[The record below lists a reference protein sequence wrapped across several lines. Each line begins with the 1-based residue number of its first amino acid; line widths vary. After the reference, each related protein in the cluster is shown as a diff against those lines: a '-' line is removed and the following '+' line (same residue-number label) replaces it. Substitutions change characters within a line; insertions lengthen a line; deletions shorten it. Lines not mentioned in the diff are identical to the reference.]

1 MSEKTKSPPQF
12 SSEEFYKLVR
22 GQIEHEDN
30 LMGTRLNWF
39 VASQS
44 FLFSAYAI
52 VTSNLTG
59 KNIEW
64 VNEQQRLLFSII
76 PVIAIFVSILISI
89 SCTGGIFAMHRLR
102 HLYATHVEHAPD
114 RGLPPVQGFAHNYVL
129 GQATPILLPPGFIAV
144 WMILLVHGLR

>member
-1 MSEKTKSPPQF
+1 MHQEIKPPPQF
-12 SSEEFYKLVR
+12 SPEQFYQLIR

-30 LMGTRLNWF
+30 LIGTRLNWF

-59 KNIEW
+59 KNVAW
-64 VNEQQRLLFSII
+64 VNEQQRLLFSFI
-76 PVIAIFVSILISI
+76 PIIAIFVCLLIFI
-89 SCTGGIFAMHRLR
+89 SCTGAILAMRRLR

-114 RGLPPVQGFAHNYVL
+114 RGLPPVQGFAHNYFM
-129 GQATPILLPPGFIAV
+129 GQSTPLLLPPGFLAV
-144 WMILLVHGLR
+144 WMILLVHGM